1 MTTTTNSLQL
11 FLLLNPDWPW
21 EVLWPKKCYGNGF
34 EYWPR
39 ETLFHACALGV
50 LPPYVK
56 TPKMKNR
63 VVHPSHF
70 SHTSWGPG
78 EMSPC
83 SYSTPPHLTVAT
95 WVSPVI
101 LTEEPHRKPH
111 SIVRNNS
118 HCFEPLSFGAV
129 VMSINNVMV
138 YTLKTFKLNILPQ
151 MGLRHSYCLDLFLF
165 RGCFSPFRLNLIMLH
180 WLDYYS
186 YLIYSSIDRQLCWVL
201 FS

>member
-1 MTTTTNSLQL
+1 MALSIGLEKPYFML
-11 FLLLNPDWPW
+11 
-21 EVLWPKKCYGNGF
+21 VLWECF
-34 EYWPR
+34 LHMSRHPR
-39 ETLFHACALGV
+39 WKTGWSIPVISAIAAEALERWV
-50 LPPYVK
+50 HVATPP
-56 TPKMKNR
+56 
-63 VVHPSHF
+63 
-70 SHTSWGPG
+70 
-78 EMSPC
+78 
-83 SYSTPPHLTVAT
+83 PPHLTVAT